1 MRFIK
6 RLFKNLWKYLF
17 LPIGVISIFSATDY
31 SRKEI
36 KAMTHKEVSDL
47 ISELQ
52 DDMLYNELMS
62 YGLPNQ

>member
-1 MRFIK
+1 MATDK
-6 RLFKNLWKYLF
+6 QVEYVCSLQGQTSL
-17 LPIGVISIFSATDY
+17 TDY

-36 KAMTHKEVSDL
+36 KAMTHKEVSNL

-52 DDMLYNELMS
+52 DHILYNELMS

>member
-1 MRFIK
+1 MATDK
-6 RLFKNLWKYLF
+6 QVEYVCSLQGQTSL
-17 LPIGVISIFSATDY
+17 TDY

-36 KAMTHKEVSDL
+36 KAVTHKEVSNL

-52 DDMLYNELMS
+52 DDILYNELMS

>member
-1 MRFIK
+1 MATDK
-6 RLFKNLWKYLF
+6 QVEYVCSLQGLTSL
-17 LPIGVISIFSATDY
+17 TDY

-36 KAMTHKEVSDL
+36 KAMTHKEVSNL

-52 DDMLYNELMS
+52 DDILYNELMS

>member
-1 MRFIK
+1 MATDK
-6 RLFKNLWKYLF
+6 QVEYVCSLQGQTSL
-17 LPIGVISIFSATDY
+17 TDY

-36 KAMTHKEVSDL
+36 KAMTHKEVSNL

-52 DDMLYNELMS
+52 DDILYNELMS

>member
-1 MRFIK
+1 MATDKQVEYVRSLQK
-6 RLFKNLWKYLF
+6 QTSL
-17 LPIGVISIFSATDY
+17 TDY

-36 KAMTHKEVSDL
+36 KAMTHKEVSNL

-52 DDMLYNELMS
+52 DDILYNELMS

>member
-1 MRFIK
+1 MKTICS
-6 RLFKNLWKYLF
+6 LQGQTSL
-17 LPIGVISIFSATDY
+17 TDY

-36 KAMTHKEVSDL
+36 KAMTHKEVSNL

-52 DDMLYNELMS
+52 DDILYNELMS

>member
-1 MRFIK
+1 MATDNQVEYVRS
-6 RLFKNLWKYLF
+6 LQNQTSL
-17 LPIGVISIFSATDY
+17 TDY

-36 KAMTHKEVSDL
+36 KAMTHKEVSNL

-52 DDMLYNELMS
+52 DDILYNELMS

>member
-1 MRFIK
+1 MATDKQVEYVRG
-6 RLFKNLWKYLF
+6 LQNQTSL
-17 LPIGVISIFSATDY
+17 TDY

-36 KAMTHKEVSDL
+36 KVMTHKEVSNL

-52 DDMLYNELMS
+52 DDILYNELMS

>member
-1 MRFIK
+1 MATDKQVEYVRS
-6 RLFKNLWKYLF
+6 LQNHTSL
-17 LPIGVISIFSATDY
+17 TDY

-52 DDMLYNELMS
+52 DDILYNELMS

>member
-1 MRFIK
+1 M
-6 RLFKNLWKYLF
+6 
-17 LPIGVISIFSATDY
+17 ATDKQVEYVCSLQGQTSLSDY

-36 KAMTHKEVSDL
+36 KAMTHKEVSNL

-52 DDMLYNELMS
+52 DDILYNELMS

>member
-1 MRFIK
+1 M
-6 RLFKNLWKYLF
+6 
-17 LPIGVISIFSATDY
+17 ATDKQVEYVRSLQNQTSLTYY

-36 KAMTHKEVSDL
+36 KAMTHKEVSNL

-52 DDMLYNELMS
+52 DDILYNELMS